1 MEKDYQSELKKMDNR
16 LTELESKIDSI
27 DSKLNQV
34 VEALVGNP
42 LMGKGAGL
50 VSKISH
56 LEKEIEDLRDFKKK
70 IIYTVS
76 AIVSLG
82 LIIEYFITTLR
93 AISK

>member
-1 MEKDYQSELKKMDNR
+1 MEKDFQSELEKMDNR
-16 LTELESKIDSI
+16 LTELESKIDNI

-34 VEALVGNP
+34 VDALVGNP
-42 LMGKGAGL
+42 LMGKGVGL
-50 VSKISH
+50 VSKINH
-56 LEKEIEDLRDFKKK
+56 LEKEIEDLRDFKKR

-93 AISK
+93 ALGK

>member
-1 MEKDYQSELKKMDNR
+1 MDKDFQLELEKMDNR

-27 DSKLNQV
+27 DAKLNQV

-42 LMGKGAGL
+42 LMGKDAGL
-50 VSKISH
+50 VSKIEG
-56 LEKEIEDLRDFKKK
+56 LEREIDDLRDFKKK

-82 LIIEYFITTLR
+82 IIIEFFINTYRTFG
-93 AISK
+93 K

>member
-1 MEKDYQSELKKMDNR
+1 MEKDFQSELQKMDNR
-16 LTELESKIDSI
+16 LTELESKIDNI

-34 VEALVGNP
+34 VDALIGNP

-50 VSKISH
+50 ISKISH
-56 LEKEIEDLRDFKKK
+56 LEKEIEELRDFKKK